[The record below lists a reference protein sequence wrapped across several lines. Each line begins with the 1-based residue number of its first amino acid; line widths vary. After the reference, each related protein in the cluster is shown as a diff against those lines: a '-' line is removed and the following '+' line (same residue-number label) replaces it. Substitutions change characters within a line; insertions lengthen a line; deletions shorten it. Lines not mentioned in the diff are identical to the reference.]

1 MLKQCTLNKAISV
14 TGIGLHSG
22 KKVSVNF
29 KPAPKNTGLVYRRTD
44 LEPNVEFKCTADAVR
59 DTQLCTAL
67 VNDAGVRI
75 STIEHLQAAL
85 FALGIDNLFIEVN
98 APEVPIMDG
107 SAYPFVY
114 LLSQVGVKQ
123 LSAPKQFIKVTKP
136 VRVEDGEKWAMVEPS
151 SKGLQM
157 DLTIDFKHPAMD
169 PDKQHISIDFSGQL
183 FRSDIASARTFCFL
197 QDVEYMHAHNLALGG
212 SLDNAVVLDDYR
224 VLNND
229 GLRYEDEFVKHKLL
243 DCIGDLYMSNKV
255 LLGKFSA
262 YKTGHHLNNQ
272 MIRELLAHPECY
284 EIKTFNDEE
293 LSNVFGTPID
303 FIHSVAV
310 NSSYA

>member
-157 DLTIDFKHPAMD
+157 DL
-169 PDKQHISIDFSGQL
+169 
-183 FRSDIASARTFCFL
+183 
-197 QDVEYMHAHNLALGG
+197 N
-212 SLDNAVVLDDYR
+212 YR

-310 NSSYA
+310 NA

>member
-1 MLKQCTLNKAISV
+1 MLKQCTLGKAISV

-22 KKVSVNF
+22 KKVTVNF
-29 KPAPKNTGLVYRRTD
+29 RPAPKNTGLVYRRTD

-67 VNDAGVRI
+67 VNEAGVRI

-85 FALGIDNLFIEVN
+85 FALGIDNLYIDVN
-98 APEVPIMDG
+98 APEIPIMDG

-114 LLSQVGVKQ
+114 LLSQVGIKE
-123 LSAPKQFIKVTKP
+123 LAAPKQLIKITKP
-136 VRVEDGEKWAMVEPS
+136 VRVEDGEKWAMLEPS
-151 SKGLQM
+151 ANGLQL

-169 PDKQHISIDFSGQL
+169 PEKQHVSVDFSGSL
-183 FRSDIASARTFCFL
+183 FKSDIASARTFCFL
-197 QDVEYMHAHNLALGG
+197 KDVEFMHAHNLALGG
-212 SLDNAVVLDDYR
+212 SLDNAVVLDEFR
-224 VLNND
+224 VLNSD

-255 LLGKFSA
+255 LLGRFSA

-272 MIRELLAHPECY
+272 MLRGLLAHPECY
-284 EIKTFNDEE
+284 EVKTFKSEE
-293 LSNVFGTPID
+293 HADVLGTPID
-303 FIHSVAV
+303 FISPAV
-310 NSSYA
+310 VSA